1 MQSLFI
7 NYVQIF
13 TVGNKL
19 LSIKNITTWTIPHYI
34 KQMNV
39 KVVHINKT
47 IELQHPVEST
57 HTIRA
62 PSHQNT

>member
-47 IELQHPVEST
+47 IITTPRRIHTYHQST
-57 HTIRA
+57 L
-62 PSHQNT
+62 S